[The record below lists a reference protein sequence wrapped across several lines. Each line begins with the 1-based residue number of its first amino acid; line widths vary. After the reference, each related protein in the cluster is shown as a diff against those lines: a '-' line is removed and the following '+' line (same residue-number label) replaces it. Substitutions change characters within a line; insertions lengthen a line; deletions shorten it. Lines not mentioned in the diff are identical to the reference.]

1 MWDEYK
7 LKGLGLMTNALKAGM
22 RNTDERTSSSD
33 KMVDVFFWTGTQLRY
48 SSFLSERLFMSI
60 HCFNSTGV
68 FLYFFHLLFCYAAQ
82 SKNANPLAKRLRWL
96 NG

>member
-33 KMVDVFFWTGTQLRY
+33 KMVDVFFWTGTQ
-48 SSFLSERLFMSI
+48 
-60 HCFNSTGV
+60 
-68 FLYFFHLLFCYAAQ
+68 
-82 SKNANPLAKRLRWL
+82 
-96 NG
+96 